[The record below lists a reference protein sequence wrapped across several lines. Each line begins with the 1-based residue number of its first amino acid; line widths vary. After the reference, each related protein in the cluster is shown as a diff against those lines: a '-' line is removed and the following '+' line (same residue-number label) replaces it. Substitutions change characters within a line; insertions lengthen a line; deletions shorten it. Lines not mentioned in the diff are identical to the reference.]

1 MKKLFAILMA
11 AVLLLGCAS
20 AVAEGE
26 PQEIEVNGSFRV
38 TYQVPDGYVVE
49 SEFSDDKSIFWAT
62 MYPKASAEDKT
73 PLRTGLN
80 MIVGISYD
88 DTSNG
93 ASINDYSDEE
103 IRKNHQA
110 ELDAAGY
117 ENATFDIV
125 HTNFGTKLIVDR
137 IRDDNSESL
146 VITSLWKGYVINAI
160 AFYANEDDDTLPV
173 TDAQAKTIVD
183 FISNI
188 WMFEGGEVKEE
199 KPAQ

>member
-73 PLRTGLN
+73 PCG
-80 MIVGISYD
+80 
-88 DTSNG
+88 
-93 ASINDYSDEE
+93 
-103 IRKNHQA
+103 
-110 ELDAAGY
+110 
-117 ENATFDIV
+117 
-125 HTNFGTKLIVDR
+125 
-137 IRDDNSESL
+137 
-146 VITSLWKGYVINAI
+146 
-160 AFYANEDDDTLPV
+160 
-173 TDAQAKTIVD
+173 
-183 FISNI
+183 
-188 WMFEGGEVKEE
+188 
-199 KPAQ
+199 PA